1 MLSQSELNKIR
12 QTAELL
18 MDEDIIKQD
27 RDSVNYILDYF
38 KPQKIDSSYIFEV
51 LRRGYLLEYEKLEL
65 TVNNQTI
72 ILENDGKE
80 LSLYKKVIEKI
91 N

>member
-1 MLSQSELNKIR
+1 MLSQSELNKMR

-18 MDEDIIKQD
+18 MDEDTIKQD
-27 RDSVNYILDYF
+27 KDSINYILDYF
-38 KPQKIDSSYIFEV
+38 KLQRIDPSYIFEV

-65 TVNNQTI
+65 TVNNETI
-72 ILENDGKE
+72 ILENDGEE

>member
-27 RDSVNYILDYF
+27 RDSVNYILDCF
-38 KPQKIDSSYIFEV
+38 KLKKIDPSYIFEV

-65 TVNNQTI
+65 TVNNETI
-72 ILENDGKE
+72 ILENDGEE

>member
-1 MLSQSELNKIR
+1 MLSKSELNKIR

-27 RDSVNYILDYF
+27 RDSVNYILDCF
-38 KPQKIDSSYIFEV
+38 KLQKIGPSYIFEV

-65 TVNNQTI
+65 TVNNETI
-72 ILENDGKE
+72 ILENDGEE

>member
-1 MLSQSELNKIR
+1 
-12 QTAELL
+12 

-27 RDSVNYILDYF
+27 RDSVNYILDCF
-38 KPQKIDSSYIFEV
+38 KLKKIDPSYIFEV

-65 TVNNQTI
+65 TVNNETI
-72 ILENDGKE
+72 ILENDGEE

>member
-1 MLSQSELNKIR
+1 
-12 QTAELL
+12 
-18 MDEDIIKQD
+18 MDEDTIKQD
-27 RDSVNYILDYF
+27 KDSINYILDYF
-38 KPQKIDSSYIFEV
+38 KLQRIDPSYIFEV

-65 TVNNQTI
+65 TVNNETI
-72 ILENDGKE
+72 ILENDGEE